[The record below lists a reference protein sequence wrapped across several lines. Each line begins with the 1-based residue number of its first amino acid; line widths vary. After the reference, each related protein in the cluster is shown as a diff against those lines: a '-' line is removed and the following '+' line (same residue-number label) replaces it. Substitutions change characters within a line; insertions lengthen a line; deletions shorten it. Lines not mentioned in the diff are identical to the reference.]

1 MAKAITKIVTEEV
14 TVTKKVPRVT
24 LDLSIEEARSLR
36 SVLRQVSGSPE
47 DTYRKYTDAVEEA
60 LLDAGVMVFVNRFG
74 GVVRAQRIDD

>member
-36 SVLRQVSGSPE
+36 SVLRQVSGSLE
-47 DTYRKYTDAVEEA
+47 DTYRKYTYAVEEA
-60 LLDAGVMVFVNRFG
+60 LLDAGVMVFVDRFHG
-74 GVVRAQRIDD
+74 GVHAQRIDD